1 MQRDLLRIDGIELPV
16 HPLDEQIA
24 ALRLADAVPPQDA
37 LHRRPASLVQRRD
50 DLAVVERVR
59 FCDCQLEHLASCER
73 LWRSWVDRAFAV
85 FLRVYG
91 DERLVARRLGLR
103 EPVAAA
109 EDAVDVLR
117 ADLARKLGGIVRPVG
132 EEEELRAELELDHRL
147 YLGVRVVVLRTADDE
162 VRLHRRILG
171 NDWRPLQPEPSAAS
185 RTDRTRTRPCPS

>member
-24 ALRLADAVPPQDA
+24 ALRLADPVPPQDA
-37 LHRRPASLVQRRD
+37 LHRWPASLVQRRD

-59 FCDCQLEHLASCER
+59 FCDRQLEHLASCER

-85 FLRVYG
+85 FLRVCG
-91 DERLVARRLGLR
+91 NERLVARRLGLR
-103 EPVAAA
+103 EQVAAA

-117 ADLARKLGGIVRPVG
+117 ANLARSLSGIVRPVG

-147 YLGVRVVVLRTADDE
+147 YLGVSVVVLRTADDE
-162 VRLHRRILG
+162 IRLLRRILRDG
-171 NDWRPLQPEPSAAS
+171 RRQIRPPL
-185 RTDRTRTRPCPS
+185 RIDG

>member
-1 MQRDLLRIDGIELPV
+1 
-16 HPLDEQIA
+16 
-24 ALRLADAVPPQDA
+24 
-37 LHRRPASLVQRRD
+37 
-50 DLAVVERVR
+50 
-59 FCDCQLEHLASCER
+59 FCDRQLEHLASCER

-85 FLRVYG
+85 FLRVCG

-132 EEEELRAELELDHRL
+132 EEEELRAEPELDHRL

-162 VRLHRRILG
+162 IRLHRRILG
-171 NDWRPLQPEPSAAS
+171 DDRRQVGRLRRVDRLVYSPNYLLVQQRLDAVVDRGRE
-185 RTDRTRTRPCPS
+185 RTVQ